1 MQFFTKQNLST
12 NLSMDSSVSE
22 MLQLPSFFV
31 FLASLF
37 FLLMLFKYWK
47 KSQAKGL
54 SKLPP
59 GPKQLPIIGNLHQLI
74 GALPHHAITDLC
86 NKHGPVMKLQL
97 GEIFAVII
105 SSPEAAKEVLMTSEI
120 SFAQRPKDYVV
131 EMMSYAHSSF
141 VLAPYNEYWRQ
152 LRKISM
158 MELLSA
164 KRVRSF
170 RSIREEEVWNLV
182 EFIAASEG
190 HTINLSDKIY
200 TMTNNV
206 VSRAAFG
213 NKCKSQ
219 QEFTLLLGEIVLL
232 VGGFNIVDLYP
243 SLTFL
248 RSMNGMKSALMKIQK
263 KFDEILQ
270 DIVREHKMKREATRK
285 GFGRLGEDEEDLVD
299 TLLNYEEANK
309 HEFHLT
315 IDQIKDVTMDIF
327 SAGSETSATTM
338 EWAMSELLKN
348 PRVMG
353 KAQLEVRQVFEGKNK
368 IEEEDVQKLHYLKL
382 VMKETFRLHPPV
394 PLIPRE
400 ARERCEIGGYTIPAK
415 AKILINAYAIGR
427 DPKLW
432 ADPECFQ
439 PERFEGSSID
449 FKGNN
454 FELLPFGAGRRMCPA
469 ISFATTDIELGLAQ
483 LLYHFN
489 WNLPNGTKLEAL
501 DMAENIGI
509 TARRK
514 NNLHLIAT
522 TYIPFNK

>member
-31 FLASLF
+31 VLASFF
-37 FLLMLFKYWK
+37 FLLMLFKYWN

-59 GPKQLPIIGNLHQLI
+59 GPKQLPIIGNVHQLI
-74 GALPHHAITDLC
+74 GALPHHAVTDLC

-105 SSPEAAKEVLMTSEI
+105 SSPEAAKEVLKTSEI
-120 SFAQRPKDYVV
+120 SFAQRPEVYAV
-131 EMMSYAHSSF
+131 EIMAYDHSSIVF
-141 VLAPYNEYWRQ
+141 APYNEYWRQ
-152 LRKISM
+152 LRKISV

-164 KRVRSF
+164 NRVRSF
-170 RSIREEEVWNLV
+170 RSIREQEVWNLV
-182 EFIAASEG
+182 EFIASSEG

-200 TMTNNV
+200 TMTNDV

-213 NKCKSQ
+213 NKCKYQ
-219 QEFTLLLGEIVLL
+219 HEFTLLLGEIILL
-232 VGGFNIVDLYP
+232 AGGFNIADLYP

-248 RSMNGMKSALMKIQK
+248 RSMSGMQPALMKIQK
-263 KFDEILQ
+263 KIDEILQ
-270 DIVREHKMKREATRK
+270 DIVREHNMKREASRK
-285 GFGRLGEDEEDLVD
+285 SFGRLGEDEEDLLD

-315 IDQIKDVTMDIF
+315 TDQIKAVTMDIF

-348 PRVMG
+348 PRVME

-382 VMKETFRLHPPV
+382 VMKETFRFHPPG

-415 AKILINAYAIGR
+415 TKILINAYAIGR

-432 ADPECFQ
+432 ADPESFQ
-439 PERFEGSSID
+439 PERFQGSSID

-454 FELLPFGAGRRMCPA
+454 FELLPFGAGRRICPG
-469 ISFATTDIELGLAQ
+469 ISFATSNIELGLAQ

-501 DMAENIGI
+501 DMAENFGM

>member
-1 MQFFTKQNLST
+1 
-12 NLSMDSSVSE
+12 MDSSVSE

-37 FLLMLFKYWK
+37 FLLMIFKYWK

-74 GALPHHAITDLC
+74 GALPHHAVTDLC

-97 GEIFAVII
+97 GEVFAVII
-105 SSPEAAKEVLMTSEI
+105 SSPEAAKEVLKTSEI
-120 SFAQRPKDYVV
+120 SFAQRPEVYAV
-131 EMMSYAHSSF
+131 EIMAYDNSGIVF
-141 VLAPYNEYWRQ
+141 APYNEYWRQ

-158 MELLSA
+158 MELLSTN
-164 KRVRSF
+164 RVRSF
-170 RSIREEEVWNLV
+170 KSIREEEVWNLV
-182 EFIAASEG
+182 EFVAASEG

-200 TMTNNV
+200 TMTNDV

-213 NKCKSQ
+213 NKCKYQ
-219 QEFTLLLGEIVLL
+219 HEFTLLVGEIIPLA
-232 VGGFNIVDLYP
+232 GGFNIADLYP

-248 RSMNGMKSALMKIQK
+248 RSMSGMKPALMKIQK
-263 KFDEILQ
+263 KIDEILQ
-270 DIVREHKMKREATRK
+270 DIVREHKMKREASRK
-285 GFGRLGEDEEDLVD
+285 GFGRLGEDEEDLLD
-299 TLLNYEEANK
+299 TLLSYEEANN
-309 HEFHLT
+309 HEFRLT
-315 IDQIKDVTMDIF
+315 TDQIKAVTM
-327 SAGSETSATTM
+327 TSATTM

-348 PRVMG
+348 PRVME
-353 KAQLEVRQVFEGKNK
+353 KVQSEVRQVFEGKKK

-439 PERFEGSSID
+439 PERFQGSSID

-454 FELLPFGAGRRMCPA
+454 FELLPFGAGKRICPG
-469 ISFATTDIELGLAQ
+469 ISFATSNIELGLAQ

-501 DMAENIGI
+501 DMAENFGV

>member
-1 MQFFTKQNLST
+1 
-12 NLSMDSSVSE
+12 MDSSISE
-22 MLQLPSFFV
+22 MLQLPSFSV

-37 FLLMLFKYWK
+37 FLLMIFKYWK

-74 GALPHHAITDLC
+74 GALPHHAVTDLC

-97 GEIFAVII
+97 GEVFSVII
-105 SSPEAAKEVLMTSEI
+105 SSPEAAKEHRVCS
-120 SFAQRPKDYVV
+120 
-131 EMMSYAHSSF
+131 
-141 VLAPYNEYWRQ
+141 NEYWRQ

-158 MELLSA
+158 MELLSTN
-164 KRVRSF
+164 RVRSF
-170 RSIREEEVWNLV
+170 KSIREEEVWNLV
-182 EFIAASEG
+182 EFVAASEG

-200 TMTNNV
+200 TMTNDV

-213 NKCKSQ
+213 NKCKYQ
-219 QEFTLLLGEIVLL
+219 HEFTLLLGEIILL
-232 VGGFNIVDLYP
+232 AGGFNIADLYP

-248 RSMNGMKSALMKIQK
+248 RSMSGMKPALMKIQK
-263 KFDEILQ
+263 KIDEILQ
-270 DIVREHKMKREATRK
+270 DIVREHKMKREASRK
-285 GFGRLGEDEEDLVD
+285 GFGRLGEDEEDLLD
-299 TLLNYEEANK
+299 TLLNYEEANN
-309 HEFHLT
+309 HEFRLT
-315 IDQIKDVTMDIF
+315 TDQIKAVTMDIF

-348 PRVMG
+348 PRVTE
-353 KAQLEVRQVFEGKNK
+353 KVQSEVRQVFEGKNK
-368 IEEEDVQKLHYLKL
+368 IKEEDVQKLRYMKL
-382 VMKETFRLHPPV
+382 VMKETFRLHPPG

-400 ARERCEIGGYTIPAK
+400 AKERCEIGGYTIPAK

-432 ADPECFQ
+432 ADPDCFQ
-439 PERFEGSSID
+439 PERFQGSSID

-454 FELLPFGAGRRMCPA
+454 FELLPFGAGRRICPG
-469 ISFATTDIELGLAQ
+469 ISFATSNIELGLAQ

-501 DMAENIGI
+501 DMAENFGI

>member
-1 MQFFTKQNLST
+1 
-12 NLSMDSSVSE
+12 MDSSVSE

-37 FLLMLFKYWK
+37 FLLMIFKYWK

-59 GPKQLPIIGNLHQLI
+59 GPKQLPIIGNLHQFI
-74 GALPHHAITDLC
+74 GALPHHAVTDLC

-97 GEIFAVII
+97 GEVFAVII
-105 SSPEAAKEVLMTSEI
+105 SSPEAAKEVLKTSEI
-120 SFAQRPKDYVV
+120 SFAQRPEVYAV
-131 EMMSYAHSSF
+131 EIMSYDHSGIVF
-141 VLAPYNEYWRQ
+141 APYNEYWRQ

-158 MELLSA
+158 MELLSTN
-164 KRVRSF
+164 RVRSF
-170 RSIREEEVWNLV
+170 KSIREEEVWNLV
-182 EFIAASEG
+182 EFVAASEG

-200 TMTNNV
+200 TMTNDV

-213 NKCKSQ
+213 NKCKYQ
-219 QEFTLLLGEIVLL
+219 HEFTLLVGEIIPLA
-232 VGGFNIVDLYP
+232 GGFNIADLYP

-248 RSMNGMKSALMKIQK
+248 RSMSGMKPALMKIQK
-263 KFDEILQ
+263 KIDEILQ
-270 DIVREHKMKREATRK
+270 DIVREHKMKREASRK
-285 GFGRLGEDEEDLVD
+285 GSGRLGEDEEDLID
-299 TLLNYEEANK
+299 TLLNYEEANN
-309 HEFHLT
+309 HEFRLT
-315 IDQIKDVTMDIF
+315 TDQIKAVTMDIF

-348 PRVMG
+348 PRVME
-353 KAQLEVRQVFEGKNK
+353 KVQSEVRQVFEGKKK

-382 VMKETFRLHPPV
+382 VMKETFRLHPPG
-394 PLIPRE
+394 PLISRE

-439 PERFEGSSID
+439 PERFQGSSID

-454 FELLPFGAGRRMCPA
+454 FELLPFGAGKRICPG
-469 ISFATTDIELGLAQ
+469 ISFATSNIELGLAQ

-501 DMAENIGI
+501 DMAENFGV
-509 TARRK
+509 TVRRK

>member
-12 NLSMDSSVSE
+12 NLSMDSSVSK

-59 GPKQLPIIGNLHQLI
+59 GPKQLPIIGNVHQLI
-74 GALPHHAITDLC
+74 GALPHHAVTDLC

-105 SSPEAAKEVLMTSEI
+105 SSPEAAKEVLKTSEI
-120 SFAQRPKDYVV
+120 SFAQRPEVCAV
-131 EMMSYAHSSF
+131 EIMAEDHSGIVF
-141 VLAPYNEYWRQ
+141 APYNEYWRQ
-152 LRKISM
+152 LRKISV

-164 KRVRSF
+164 NRVRSF

-200 TMTNNV
+200 TMSNDV
-206 VSRAAFG
+206 VARAAFG
-213 NKCKSQ
+213 NKCKYKH
-219 QEFTLLLGEIVLL
+219 EFILLLEETMLF
-232 VGGFNIVDLYP
+232 VGGFNIADLYP

-248 RSMNGMKSALMKIQK
+248 RSMSGMKPALMKIQK
-263 KFDEILQ
+263 KIDEILQ
-270 DIVREHKMKREATRK
+270 DIVSEHKMKREASRK
-285 GFGRLGEDEEDLVD
+285 GFGKIGVDEEDLVD
-299 TLLNYEEANK
+299 TFLNYEEADK

-315 IDQIKDVTMDIF
+315 TDQIKAVIMDIF

-348 PRVMG
+348 PRVME
-353 KAQLEVRQVFEGKNK
+353 KAQLEVRQVFKGKNK
-368 IEEEDVQKLHYLKL
+368 IEEEDVEKLHYLKL

-439 PERFEGSSID
+439 PERFQGSSID

-454 FELLPFGAGRRMCPA
+454 FELLPFGAGRRMCPG
-469 ISFATTDIELGLAQ
+469 ISFATSKVELGLAQ

-501 DMAENIGI
+501 DMAEKFGMA
-509 TARRK
+509 ARKK
-514 NNLHLIAT
+514 NNLNLIAT

>member
-1 MQFFTKQNLST
+1 
-12 NLSMDSSVSE
+12 
-22 MLQLPSFFV
+22 MLQLPSFSV

-37 FLLMLFKYWK
+37 FLLMIFKYWK

-74 GALPHHAITDLC
+74 GALPHHAVTDLC
-86 NKHGPVMKLQL
+86 NKHGPVINLQL
-97 GEIFAVII
+97 GELFAVII
-105 SSPEAAKEVLMTSEI
+105 SSPEAAKEVLKTSEI
-120 SFAQRPKDYVV
+120 SFAQRPEVYAV
-131 EMMSYAHSSF
+131 EIMAYDHSSIVF
-141 VLAPYNEYWRQ
+141 APYNEYWRQ
-152 LRKISM
+152 LRKISV

-164 KRVRSF
+164 NRVQSF

-182 EFIAASEG
+182 EFIASSQG

-200 TMTNNV
+200 TMTNDV

-213 NKCKSQ
+213 NKCKYQ
-219 QEFTLLLGEIVLL
+219 HEFTLLLGEIILL
-232 VGGFNIVDLYP
+232 AGGFNIADLYP

-248 RSMNGMKSALMKIQK
+248 RSMSGMKPALMKIQK
-263 KFDEILQ
+263 KIDKILQ
-270 DIVREHKMKREATRK
+270 DIVREHKMKREASRK
-285 GFGRLGEDEEDLVD
+285 GFDRLGEDEKDLLD

-315 IDQIKDVTMDIF
+315 TDQIKAVTMC
-327 SAGSETSATTM
+327 SRRRSCVEGSETSATTM

-348 PRVMG
+348 PRVME
-353 KAQLEVRQVFEGKNK
+353 KVQSEVRQVFEGKKK

-382 VMKETFRLHPPV
+382 VMKETFRLHPPG

-439 PERFEGSSID
+439 PERFQGSSID

-454 FELLPFGAGRRMCPA
+454 FELLPFGAGRRICPG
-469 ISFATTDIELGLAQ
+469 ISFATSNIELGLAQ

-501 DMAENIGI
+501 DMAENFGI